1 MIKTTLSLLLA
12 STLVACTSVTETPK
26 EEKVVTVPEVKEDV
40 IIEEEPP
47 VIALKVENFRY
58 TCEECTIQEQ
68 MALDAFQ
75 NQGITDRYALAAL
88 MGNIKQE
95 SKFLPDICE
104 GGARVK
110 YENCRR
116 GGFGLI
122 QWTTVGRYDGLGRHA
137 KLNDC
142 NPNTTACQ
150 LDYLFT
156 EREWKITEPYMKT
169 NGKSIEW
176 YMQHAYKWL
185 GWGIHGAR
193 TDYAYNYTRMFSPHP

>member
-1 MIKTTLSLLLA
+1 MIKTALSLLLTTSLA
-12 STLVACTSVTETPK
+12 ACTTVSKVPAPQ
-26 EEKVVTVPEVKEDV
+26 EEPLVVQDKVDDA
-40 IIEEEPP
+40 IIEEPP
-47 VIALKVENFRY
+47 VVRLKVNDFRY

-75 NQGITDRYALAAL
+75 DQGITDRYALAAL
-88 MGNIKQE
+88 MGNIRQE
-95 SKFLPDICE
+95 SKFIPDICE
-104 GGARVK
+104 GGARVR
-110 YENCRR
+110 YEQCRR

-156 EREWKITEPYMKT
+156 EREWKLAEPYMKV

-185 GWGIHGAR
+185 GWGVHGAR